1 MDIRFKDEYC
11 IVTDKSGDTIIAEK
25 LTGRVESG
33 HTITKYTDIRAIPI
47 KGIPVL
53 KIDEVAEDNKL
64 YVVDSKVTLVKEV
77 LPIEINPI
85 EIIKTR

>member
-1 MDIRFKDEYC
+1 M
-11 IVTDKSGDTIIAEK
+11 TDKSGDTIIAEK

-33 HTITKYTDIRAIPI
+33 HTITKYTGIRAIPI

-77 LPIEINPI
+77 LPIEINPTD
-85 EIIKTR
+85 IIKTR